1 MTMPLVFGMLVVLF
15 AAIGSLR
22 GWAKE
27 LLVGCAL
34 VLALFINLLLNK
46 YAQGLMQS
54 LASMEVFIL
63 RSAVFLLLAYFGYL
77 TPRLPWI
84 PAERFL
90 RERLQDW
97 LLGLVL
103 GAVNGALLFGSIW
116 LFLHQAGYPFPGL
129 EAAQA
134 AAQNPDVA
142 AMMQYMPPVLLGESG
157 LFIAVAVAF
166 VFVLVVF
173 V

>member
-1 MTMPLVFGMLVVLF
+1 MVILF

-34 VLALFINLLLNK
+34 VLALFINLLLDK
-46 YAQGLMQS
+46 YAQALLQNLS
-54 LASMEVFIL
+54 PMEGFGVRAGIF
-63 RSAVFLLLAYFGYL
+63 ALLAYFGYL
-77 TPRLPWI
+77 TPRLPWLSGD
-84 PAERFL
+84 RFL

-97 LLGLVL
+97 LLGFAL
-103 GAVNGALLFGSIW
+103 GALNGALLFGSIW
-116 LFLHQAGYPFPGL
+116 LFLHRAGYPFPGL

-134 AAQNPDVA
+134 AAKNPDIV
-142 AMMQYMPPVLLGESG
+142 AMMQYMPPVLLGETG

-166 VFVLVVF
+166 IFVIVVF

>member
-1 MTMPLVFGMLVVLF
+1 MTMPLVFWLLVALF

-34 VLALFINLLLNK
+34 VLALFVNLLLDK

-54 LASMEVFIL
+54 LAATEVFAL
-63 RSAVFLLLAYFGYL
+63 RSAIFLLLAYFGYL

-97 LLGLVL
+97 LLGFVL
-103 GAVNGALLFGSIW
+103 GALNGFLLFGSIW
-116 LFLHQAGYPFPGL
+116 LFLHRAGYPFPGL

-134 AAQNPDVA
+134 AAKNPDIA

-166 VFVLVVF
+166 VFVIVVF

>member
-1 MTMPLVFGMLVVLF
+1 MTMPLVFGLLVAMF

-27 LLVGCAL
+27 LIVGCAM
-34 VLALFINLLLNK
+34 VLALFVNLLLDK
-46 YAQGLMQS
+46 YAQS
-54 LASMEVFIL
+54 LLNSMSAVEVFAL
-63 RSAVFLLLAYFGYL
+63 RALIFALLAYFGYL

-97 LLGLVL
+97 LLGCVL
-103 GAVNGALLFGSIW
+103 GALNGALLFGSIW
-116 LFLHQAGYPFPGL
+116 FFLHQAGYPFPGF

-134 AAQNPDVA
+134 AAADPDIT
-142 AMMQYMPPVLLGESG
+142 AMIQYMPPALLGESG

-166 VFVLVVF
+166 VFVIVVF